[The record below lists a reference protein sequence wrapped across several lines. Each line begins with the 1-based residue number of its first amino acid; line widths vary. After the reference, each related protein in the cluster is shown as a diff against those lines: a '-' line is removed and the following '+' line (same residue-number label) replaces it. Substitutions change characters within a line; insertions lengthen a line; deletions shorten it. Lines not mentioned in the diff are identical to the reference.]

1 MKLAGSLTGRR
12 CASEVLPKILP
23 QRSVS
28 TKILAGRWCSQH
40 AVWQA
45 GGVASRQ
52 CSRYIVWQAG
62 GVVSRQCGR
71 QATIASEVSK
81 GKSRARAVKIGPG
94 DGEECGGGEP
104 GVGQVHGA
112 QG

>member
-1 MKLAGSLTGRR
+1 MWRAGSL
-12 CASEVLPKILP
+12 ASRQCGK
-23 QRSVS
+23 Q
-28 TKILAGRWCSQH
+28 

-45 GGVASRQ
+45 SGRRCSQQAVWQANGVASRQ

-62 GVVSRQCGR
+62 GVASRQCGR

-81 GKSRARAVKIGPG
+81 GKSRAKAAKIGPG